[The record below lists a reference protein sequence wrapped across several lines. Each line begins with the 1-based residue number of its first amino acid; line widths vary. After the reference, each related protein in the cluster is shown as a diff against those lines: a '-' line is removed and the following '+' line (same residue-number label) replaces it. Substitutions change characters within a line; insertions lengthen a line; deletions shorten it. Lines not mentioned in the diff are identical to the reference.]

1 MSIKQNT
8 HGHQTSKV
16 YLDWMLTF
24 FTFRDAS
31 IGPHWFRSLS

>member
-8 HGHQTSKV
+8 HGHQTSIV

-31 IGPHWFRSLS
+31 IGPHWFRGII